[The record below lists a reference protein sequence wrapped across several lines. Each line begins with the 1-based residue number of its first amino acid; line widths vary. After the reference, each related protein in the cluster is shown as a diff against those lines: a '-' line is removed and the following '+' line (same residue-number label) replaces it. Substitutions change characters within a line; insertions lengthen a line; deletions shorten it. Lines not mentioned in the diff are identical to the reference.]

1 MRKVAR
7 PSSSRMGEGPLGYK
21 LRLHPIFPS
30 LRACRLP
37 SRHHRRLFWST
48 VLCAA
53 VLCYLAWPSS
63 TVTTATMRSSLLSAA
78 VGAALLLPASSAQF
92 VGGPGGNTSTVT
104 TSPDKDGKYWIFS
117 DHIKASFIPYGASIS
132 DLIIN
137 DKYGVPRDIVAGWD
151 NATYYET
158 DRQHPH
164 FGGVPGRYANRIK
177 NSTFEMDGETFK
189 VDANDNGGLNTLHGG
204 SDGWDYR
211 NFTVVSHTNNSI
223 TFSFTDPDGKEGF
236 PGEVVSLVTYTLIDW
251 NWEIKMIAV
260 PTTKKT
266 PIMLS
271 SHTYWNLDGFA
282 NNETNTVFN
291 HTLHMPYNGQRV
303 AVDNILI
310 PTGDIVANEKGS
322 VNDFWSAPKQIG
334 ADFGKKELE
343 NNCGFNCTG
352 YDNCWIVN
360 RNDLGP
366 YNWRTEGY
374 VARLQSA
381 WSGIQVDVFT
391 DQDAF
396 QMYSCSQQNGSV
408 ALKKS
413 QGLIDNEEFPRIIPK
428 YGCVVLEVQDWIDG
442 INNPA
447 WGRGNKQIFEPGG
460 DPYVLQASYRF
471 SVNSTIEA

>member
-1 MRKVAR
+1 MCKTLR
-7 PSSSRMGEGPLGYK
+7 SSRIRGGAPLGYK
-21 LRLHPIFPS
+21 LLHRPIVPSHRCSCPS
-30 LRACRLP
+30 L
-37 SRHHRRLFWST
+37 HHSCLFWPAL
-48 VLCAA
+48 LCAS
-53 VLCYLAWPSS
+53 VFCYFVWSTTLA
-63 TVTTATMRSSLLSAA
+63 MRFSLLPAA
-78 VGAALLLPASSAQF
+78 VGALLLPASMAQF
-92 VGGPGGNTSTVT
+92 VGGPDGNTT
-104 TSPDKDGKYWIFS
+104 TAPAASPDKDGKYWIS
-117 DHIKASFIPYGASIS
+117 SNHIKAAFIPYGASIS
-132 DLIIN
+132 DLIIQ
-137 DKYGVPRDIVAGWD
+137 DQYGIPRDIVAGFD
-151 NATYYET
+151 NASYYSI

-177 NSTFEMDGETFK
+177 NGTFEIDGETYK
-189 VDANDNGGLNTLHGG
+189 VDLNDNNGLNTLHGG

-236 PGEVVSLVTYTLIDW
+236 PGEVVALITYTIVDW
-251 NWEIKMIAV
+251 NWEIKMIATA
-260 PTTKKT
+260 TTKKT

-282 NNETNTVFN
+282 NNETSTALN

-310 PTGDIVANEKGS
+310 PTGEILPNPKGS

-334 ADFGKKELE
+334 ADFSKPELE
-343 NNCGFNCTG
+343 NNCGLNCTG

-360 RNDLGP
+360 RDDLGP

-374 VARLQSA
+374 IARLQSA
-381 WSGIQVDVFT
+381 WSGIQVDVYS

-413 QGLIDNEEFPRIIPK
+413 QGLFDNADHPRIIPK

-447 WGRGNKQIFEPGG
+447 WGRGKKQIFEPGG

-471 SVNSTIEA
+471 SINSTSSDV